1 MRRQLKPV
9 KRGVERSED
18 EEKVRRRRR
27 EQMGGRRGEERRR
40 NEGRHGFG
48 ADGARECQTGRGAAK
63 ECTSFN
69 QGCRCKAGSVE
80 WMKCCQLVEVV
91 KQEREE
97 DERKKKSRRA
107 EEQKR
112 RSDEEERR
120 TGGHVLMALVPMR
133 QAIYNSAKSA
143 GKARGNADV
152 LR

>member
-27 EQMGGRRGEERRR
+27 EQIGGGRRGEKKRR

-69 QGCRCKAGSVE
+69 QGCRYQAGSVK

-97 DERKKKSRRA
+97 EDERKKRSRR
-107 EEQKR
+107 ER
-112 RSDEEERR
+112 DEERR
-120 TGGHVLMALVPMR
+120 RGEANRRARAGGASPD
-133 QAIYNSAKSA
+133 AA
-143 GKARGNADV
+143 GDLQQR
-152 LR
+152 